1 MTRTRLGTH
10 IGVVVDDYRMDPA
23 SPGFRDFVMELLLQ
37 HKVVFF
43 KSQHFSPGTFRQAV
57 EQLGRMEVHP
67 FRTQGEDETVI
78 TGISPFQPYDEYP
91 EITGIH
97 HDEKH
102 TGNLNAWHS
111 DLNWREVPPFA
122 SVLRAV
128 QIPPRGGDTCWANMG
143 KAYDSLSDSLK
154 SELDE
159 LRIVHD
165 WVQIYRAAFKDN
177 EDALHT
183 MREKF
188 PAQSHPLV
196 LAHPMTGEKL
206 LFSNKVSGVRIEGVG
221 DEESRR
227 ILDMVHRLAWRPEFQ
242 CRFRWEEGDV
252 AIWDNLATQHYAVSD
267 YAPHVRKM
275 ERITLEGV
283 PIK

>member
-1 MTRTRLGTH
+1 MARTRLGTH

-23 SPGFRDFVMELLLQ
+23 TPGFRDFVIELLLQ

-43 KSQHFSPGTFRQAV
+43 KSQHFSPSTFRTMV
-57 EQLGRMEVHP
+57 EGLGRTEVHP
-67 FRTQGEDETVI
+67 FRTDGEVI
-78 TGISPFQPYDEYP
+78 TGISPFQPYPEYP
-91 EITGIH
+91 EITGIY
-97 HDEKH
+97 HDAET
-102 TGNLNAWHS
+102 TGNLNSWHS

-122 SVLRAV
+122 SILRAV
-128 QIPPRGGDTCWANMG
+128 RIPPSGGDTCWANMG
-143 KAYDSLSDSLK
+143 KAYDSLSDSVK

-159 LRIVHD
+159 MKVVHD
-165 WVQIYRAAFKDN
+165 WVQIYRAQFKGQ
-177 EDALHT
+177 EDALRH
-183 MREKF
+183 MQEKF

-196 LAHPMTGEKL
+196 LSHPLTGERL

-221 DEESRR
+221 EEESRR
-227 ILDMVHRLAWRPEFQ
+227 VLDMVHRLAWRPEFQ

-267 YAPHVRKM
+267 YWPHVRKM
-275 ERITLEGV
+275 ERITLEGL

>member
-1 MTRTRLGTH
+1 MARRKLGRYL
-10 IGVVVDDYRMDPA
+10 GVVVDDYRLDPA
-23 SPGFRDFVMELLLQ
+23 DPGLGDFVNELLLQ

-43 KSQHFSPGTFRQAV
+43 KGQHLDRHAFMKVARRIGGT
-57 EQLGRMEVHP
+57 EVHP
-67 FRTQGEDETVI
+67 FISESDPVVH
-78 TGISPFQPYDEYP
+78 GISPFQPYGEYP
-91 EITGIH
+91 EITGIY

-111 DLNWREVPPFA
+111 DLNWRAAPTFA

-128 QIPPRGGDTCWANMG
+128 QIPPWGGDTCWANMG
-143 KAYDSLSDSLK
+143 AAYESLGEDVK
-154 SELDE
+154 KELDG
-159 LRIVHD
+159 LRVVHD
-165 WVQIYRAAFKDN
+165 WMQIYRP
-177 EDALHT
+177 ALEGT
-183 MREKF
+183 PEVLRQMREKY

-196 LAHPMTGEKL
+196 LTHPFTGEKV
-206 LFSNKVSGVRIEGVG
+206 LFSNKVSGVRIEGVAE
-221 DEESRR
+221 EESRR

-267 YAPHVRKM
+267 YWPHERKM

-283 PIK
+283 PVP

>member
-1 MTRTRLGTH
+1 MVARRHLGRF
-10 IGVVVDDYRMDPA
+10 IGVAVDDYRLDPA
-23 SPGFRDFVMELLLQ
+23 DPGLGDFVNELLLQ
-37 HKVVFF
+37 HKVVIF
-43 KSQHFSPGTFRQAV
+43 KGQHLDRHTFVKVARQI
-57 EQLGRMEVHP
+57 GRTEVHP
-67 FRTQGEDETVI
+67 FISEDSPVVH
-78 TGISPFQPYDEYP
+78 GISPFQPYHEYP
-91 EITGIH
+91 EITGIY

-111 DLNWREVPPFA
+111 DLNWREVPTFG

-128 QIPPRGGDTCWANMG
+128 QIPPAGGDTLWANMG
-143 KAYDSLSDSLK
+143 RGYQSLSEETK

-165 WVQIYRAAFKDN
+165 WMQIYFPAFAGD
-177 EDALHT
+177 DAELNR
-183 MREKF
+183 MREKY

-196 LAHPMTGEKL
+196 LAHPFTGEKV
-206 LFSNKVSGVRIEGVG
+206 LFSNKVSGARIEGVTT
-221 DEESRR
+221 EESQR

-242 CRFRWEEGDV
+242 CRYQWEEGDV

-267 YAPHVRKM
+267 YWPHHRKM

>member
-1 MTRTRLGTH
+1 MARTRLGTH
-10 IGVVVDDYRMDPA
+10 IGVVVDDYRMDA
-23 SPGFRDFVMELLLQ
+23 ADPGFRDFVMELLLQ

-43 KSQHFSPGTFRQAV
+43 KSQHFSPATFTQMVGA
-57 EQLGRMEVHP
+57 LGNKEVHP
-67 FRTQGEDETVI
+67 FRTAGESEVI
-78 TGISPFQPYDEYP
+78 TGISPFQPYPEYP
-91 EITGIH
+91 EITGLY
-97 HDEKH
+97 HDEKT
-102 TGNLNAWHS
+102 TGNLNSWHS
-111 DLNWREVPPFA
+111 DLNWREEPPFA

-128 QIPPRGGDTCWANMG
+128 RIPPTGGDTCWANMG
-143 KAYDSLSDSLK
+143 KAYDSLSDSVK
-154 SELDE
+154 SELAE
-159 LRIVHD
+159 LRVVHD
-165 WVQIYRAAFKDN
+165 WVQIYRRAFKGR
-177 EDALHT
+177 EDVL
-183 MREKF
+183 REMQERL

-196 LAHPMTGEKL
+196 MTHPLTGEKV

-227 ILDMVHRLAWRPEFQ
+227 ILDLVHRLAWRPEFQ

-275 ERITLEGV
+275 ERITLEGM